1 MYDVQAEAEYEAL
14 KGLLEWRIQQEQ
26 VEERARIQECLN
38 QSTAL
43 PKVPPVP
50 VMTRILECINEFTA
64 LPRVMGYKEPM
75 FSVKT
80 WMFLAETKACK
91 LLNTENIGPG
101 LP

>member
-64 LPRVMGYKEPM
+64 LPRVIRAIRSPCSLSKHGCFWPRQKPASY
-75 FSVKT
+75 
-80 WMFLAETKACK
+80 
-91 LLNTENIGPG
+91 
-101 LP
+101 